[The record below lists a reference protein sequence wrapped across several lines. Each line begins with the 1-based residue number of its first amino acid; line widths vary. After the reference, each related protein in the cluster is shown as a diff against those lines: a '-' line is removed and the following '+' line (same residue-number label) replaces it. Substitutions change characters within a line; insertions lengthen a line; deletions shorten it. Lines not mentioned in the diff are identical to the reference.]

1 MSESMNRRDRLKI
14 LLSLGLVTILVII
27 LYRSLA
33 LNYVGNQS
41 LITANQESIS
51 RLVNN
56 LYLLNGR
63 NLSRISDLE
72 TQFANYQESQ
82 AAVITG
88 LTESI
93 SQLAEQTAAAQA
105 ELQKNLEASIAAQQA
120 SAEELK
126 ASIAATQEQI
136 AAAQTQMNGFI
147 ETQTQLNEEVLAGIE
162 KVQQATQLGD
172 SQLDVK
178 LSERVTANTEA
189 TTQLEK
195 SLTEKIDANVASI
208 SAVDTK
214 VDTLTAENAA
224 QITSNSEAINALAT
238 DIVRKTDE
246 NRGLISGVNV
256 RVDELGAKHD
266 ASLADLDSKVVTITD
281 GNKAVIQS
289 VDEKLVQYQLK
300 TDESLA
306 GLNNNLYLLRS
317 ENEASHEALQKEF
330 KELTLKNRRSIT
342 VLETN
347 LNAYTSVNRLA
358 IGGLDQKV
366 TSLTSNNKNAIQKLQ
381 REVSPWLR
389 NNIISIGVLD
399 SQLLGVLKENQDNPE
414 ALSKQLNQFL
424 DTFNFTSDE
433 IPVGT
438 ICAFPRQNA
447 PVGWLKCDGSPIL
460 ASDYRALVSHLEGPD
475 ADQATLPDLRGVTL
489 KGFNLGRADGDEIE
503 VSLLRS
509 NISTTDLD
517 NNQVPI
523 IWCVKF

>member
-33 LNYVGNQS
+33 LNFVGNQA

-63 NLSRISDLE
+63 NERRIGDLE
-72 TQFANYQESQ
+72 AQLLQYQESQ
-82 AAVITG
+82 SAVIAG
-88 LTESI
+88 LTASI
-93 SQLAEQTAAAQA
+93 GQLSEQTAAAQA
-105 ELQKNLEASIAAQQA
+105 QLQKNLDDSIAAQKA

-126 ASIAATQEQI
+126 AIIVANQEQI
-136 AAAQTQMNGFI
+136 TAAQAQMSGFI
-147 ETQTQLNEEVLAGIE
+147 ETQTQLNQEVLAGIDN
-162 KVQQATQLGD
+162 VQKATQLGD

-178 LSERVTANTEA
+178 LSERVTANSEA
-189 TTQLEK
+189 TVQLEK
-195 SLTEKIDANVASI
+195 SLTEKIGANEASI
-208 SAVDTK
+208 AAVDTK
-214 VDTLTAENAA
+214 LDTLTAENKA

-238 DIVRKTDE
+238 DIVRKTDA
-246 NRGLISGVNV
+246 NRDLVAGVNT
-256 RVDELGAKHD
+256 RVDDLNARHD
-266 ASLADLDSKVVTITD
+266 ATLAELDAKAVALTD
-281 GNKAVIQS
+281 ANKAVIQS

-300 TDESLA
+300 TDEGLA

-317 ENEASHEALQKEF
+317 ENEASHESLRSEF
-330 KELTLKNRRSIT
+330 KDLTLKNRRSIT

-381 REVSPWLR
+381 KEVSPWLR

-399 SQLLGVLKENQDNPE
+399 SQLLGVLKENQNNPE

-447 PVGWLKCDGSPIL
+447 PVGWLQCDGSPIL

-489 KGFNLGRADGDEIE
+489 KGFNLGRATGDEIE

-509 NISTTDLD
+509 NITSTDLD
-517 NNQVPI
+517 QNQVPI